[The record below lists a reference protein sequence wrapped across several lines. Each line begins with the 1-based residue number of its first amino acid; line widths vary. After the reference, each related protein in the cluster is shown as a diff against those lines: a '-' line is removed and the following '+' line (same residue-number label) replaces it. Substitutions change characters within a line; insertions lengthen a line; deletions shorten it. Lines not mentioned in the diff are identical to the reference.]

1 MIFNNN
7 VLGKGIFLK
16 FVFLFSLL
24 LGVGGCNYIG
34 NPSVD
39 GVLLASDV
47 SSSSRNYI
55 QQSGVVDLNRER
67 LVAYYDA
74 TISLDD
80 SESYILTD
88 KNLVIYC
95 DGTGPWVETLDC
107 LGTDPHNTTVIP
119 LNTITDVYKSDVYY
133 DDTSCGAIM
142 GTCFYVETYYA
153 TYFFVIAPWMNADLF
168 IDALL
173 AEL

>member
-1 MIFNNN
+1 MFFNNG
-7 VLGKGIFLK
+7 VLKRGVFLK
-16 FVFLFSLL
+16 FIFLFSLL
-24 LGVGGCNYIG
+24 FGFGGCNYID

-80 SESYILTD
+80 SESYILTG

-95 DGTGPWVETLDC
+95 DGTGPWEETFDC
-107 LGTDPHNTTVIP
+107 LGIDPHHETTVIP
-119 LNTITDVYKSDVYY
+119 LNTITNVYKSDVYY
-133 DDTSCGAIM
+133 DDTGCVGL
-142 GTCFYVETYYA
+142 TCFYVETYYS
-153 TYFFVIAPWMNADLF
+153 TYFFSIGLWMNGDLF
-168 IDALL
+168 VDALL

>member
-1 MIFNNN
+1 MIFNNS

-67 LVAYYDA
+67 LVAYFDA
-74 TISLDD
+74 TLSLDD

-95 DGTGPWVETLDC
+95 DGTGPWEETFDC
-107 LGTDPHNTTVIP
+107 LGIDPHHETTVIP
-119 LNTITDVYKSDVYY
+119 LNTITNVYKSDVYY
-133 DDTSCGAIM
+133 DDTGCEAFV
-142 GTCFYVETYYA
+142 CFYVETYYA
-153 TYFFVIAPWMNADLF
+153 TYFFSIGLWMNGDLF
-168 IDALL
+168 VDALL